1 MSTRTVENHRRPI
14 VAIVGRPNVGK
25 STLFNRIL
33 GTRWAI
39 TDGQPGVT
47 RDQIFAAAE
56 WGGRSFTLVD
66 TGGYMPNAKDALS
79 AAVRSQAAN
88 ALAEADIAIFLCD
101 GTTGLTDLD
110 QEMGAMLR
118 SGGGKCLLAV
128 NKVDEA
134 GPIAPLDEFYRL
146 GLGDPLPVSAVTG
159 RRSGD
164 SARCTHSAL

>member
-1 MSTRTVENHRRPI
+1 MSTQTVESHRRPI

-79 AAVRSQAAN
+79 AAVRSQAAK
-88 ALAEADIAIFLCD
+88 AWQKRI
-101 GTTGLTDLD
+101 
-110 QEMGAMLR
+110 
-118 SGGGKCLLAV
+118 
-128 NKVDEA
+128 
-134 GPIAPLDEFYRL
+134 
-146 GLGDPLPVSAVTG
+146 
-159 RRSGD
+159 
-164 SARCTHSAL
+164 

>member
-1 MSTRTVENHRRPI
+1 MSSQTVENHRRPI

-66 TGGYMPNAKDALS
+66 TGGYMPRVKDALS
-79 AAVRSQAAN
+79 AAVRSQAAK

-101 GTTGLTDLD
+101 GTTGCD
-110 QEMGAMLR
+110 R
-118 SGGGKCLLAV
+118 SRPRGGSHA
-128 NKVDEA
+128 A
-134 GPIAPLDEFYRL
+134 
-146 GLGDPLPVSAVTG
+146 
-159 RRSGD
+159 
-164 SARCTHSAL
+164 

>member
-1 MSTRTVENHRRPI
+1 MSTRTVANHRRPI

-66 TGGYMPNAKDALS
+66 TGAICPMPKM
-79 AAVRSQAAN
+79 RYPRP
-88 ALAEADIAIFLCD
+88 C
-101 GTTGLTDLD
+101 
-110 QEMGAMLR
+110 
-118 SGGGKCLLAV
+118 
-128 NKVDEA
+128 
-134 GPIAPLDEFYRL
+134 
-146 GLGDPLPVSAVTG
+146 
-159 RRSGD
+159 
-164 SARCTHSAL
+164 ARKRQRP